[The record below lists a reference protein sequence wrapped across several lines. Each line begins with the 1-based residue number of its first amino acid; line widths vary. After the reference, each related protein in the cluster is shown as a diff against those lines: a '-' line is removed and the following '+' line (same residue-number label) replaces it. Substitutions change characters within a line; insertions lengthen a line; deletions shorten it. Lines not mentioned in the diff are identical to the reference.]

1 MKIQKYALPFL
12 LAFLIFISGLYFDS
26 LLNRVKT
33 SKIEQSVEDI
43 KNSLVN
49 VELEFLFMDVM
60 KEQLSCNY
68 FRAELSKMLKEID
81 DLMSKLERY
90 EENKGIDTTGFIEAK
105 KSYTLSLVKMWLIF
119 EKVKK
124 ICNENYTTV
133 LYFYT
138 KDCGNCPLQG
148 FYLTYYKKIEPD
160 KIMVFALEKDLNLQI
175 IDSMIYNYNITI
187 YPTLVING
195 KNKYEGFKERDE
207 LAEIFCN
214 ETNKTLVFC

>member
-138 KDCGNCPLQG
+138 KDCG
-148 FYLTYYKKIEPD
+148 
-160 KIMVFALEKDLNLQI
+160 
-175 IDSMIYNYNITI
+175 
-187 YPTLVING
+187 
-195 KNKYEGFKERDE
+195 
-207 LAEIFCN
+207 
-214 ETNKTLVFC
+214 